1 MFDPVGGAASKGL
14 MCNLLIF
21 LLHCVMVDRLVCVLF
36 KLLHLDTDSGFEYW
50 VQLCGPVSYII
61 YHSFSY

>member
-14 MCNLLIF
+14 MCNLLIC

-50 VQLCGPVSYII
+50 PGTTVWPCFL
-61 YHSFSY
+61 YHLSQF